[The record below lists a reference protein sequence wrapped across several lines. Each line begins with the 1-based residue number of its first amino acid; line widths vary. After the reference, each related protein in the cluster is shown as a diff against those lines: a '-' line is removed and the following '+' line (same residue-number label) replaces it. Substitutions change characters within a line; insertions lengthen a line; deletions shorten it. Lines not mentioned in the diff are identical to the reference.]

1 MRRQVV
7 VFAIVVSLAGVFSS
21 LASNGQKPSQK
32 EAPSQSPRQPR
43 ARPNALPDLLAQVSC
58 STKDGANPR
67 QILEV
72 VIRNV
77 GTALA
82 GASITKVE
90 FTSGSGPGVFELK
103 TPALWPGHSYKHE
116 VNIPSGCFDPD
127 CGFWITVDP
136 GNYVLESNEANNRF
150 HQNCLG

>member
-7 VFAIVVSLAGVFSS
+7 VFAIVVSLVGVFSS
-21 LASNGQKPSQK
+21 LASDGQKHSQK

-58 STKDGANPR
+58 STKDEANPR
-67 QILEV
+67 QILQV

-90 FTSGSGPGVFELK
+90 FTSGSGPRVFELK
-103 TPALWPGHSYKHE
+103 TPVLWPGHSYKHE

-127 CGFWITVDP
+127 CGFSITVDP
-136 GNYVLESNEANNRF
+136 ADSVRESDELNNLS
-150 HQNCLG
+150 HENCLG